1 MRDFSAIIEE
11 VDKMVQVL
19 QDEETEDI
27 DQRDWCKET
36 TFVKETE
43 ASRYSYKIEKTE
55 ARITKLTEKK
65 EELEDAIVATD
76 AEILATHE
84 ELDQMTATRE
94 AENGAFLQAKSDDEA
109 AAGLLGVAIGHL
121 SAFYKNEGIDQGE
134 IQGSINLLQKQPE
147 FEVSEDQAPDAT
159 FSSGDK
165 SSGESK
171 GIVSIMTMLK
181 EDLEDEVANGIKAEE
196 AAQTEF
202 QKQRDAA
209 NKLIASLEEK
219 KTNLN
224 EAKADTDDKIGAAE
238 NLQSDTQKLLDGRNE
253 ELAEIKPN
261 CDWILK
267 NFELRRERR
276 ASEME
281 GLMEAQSLLSGSG
294 GTVLVQT
301 QEHKFPTF
309 EGVSFLQKRQ

>member
-1 MRDFSAIIEE
+1 MKAHSLRLASLAANLRTANAGNFGKVIDE
-11 VDKMVQVL
+11 VEKMIQVL
-19 QDEETEDI
+19 KDEEQQDI

-36 TFVKETE
+36 TFVKENE
-43 ASRYSYKIEKTE
+43 ASRYAYKIEKTE
-55 ARITKLTEKK
+55 AKITKLNEKK
-65 EELEDAIVATD
+65 QELEDAIVATD
-76 AEILATHE
+76 AEILATQE
-84 ELDQMTATRE
+84 EVAAMEAQRT
-94 AENGAFLQAKSDDEA
+94 AENGAYLQAKSDDEA
-109 AAGLLGVAIGHL
+109 AAQLLGVAIGHL

-147 FEVSEDQAPDAT
+147 FEVSEDQAPDAS

-224 EAKADTDDKIGAAE
+224 EAKADTDDKIGSAE
-238 NLQSDTQKLLDGRNE
+238 ELQADTQKQLDGRNE
-253 ELAEIKPN
+253 ELSEMKPD

-267 NFELRRERR
+267 NFEIRRSRR
-276 ASEME
+276 A
-281 GLMEAQSLLSGSG
+281 
-294 GTVLVQT
+294 
-301 QEHKFPTF
+301 
-309 EGVSFLQKRQ
+309 R